1 MSGSRTCYTR
11 HLVPA
16 GAGVRSVPT
25 KHCRVLFYFQCCQKQ
40 IIETFPRTKNQLIQD
55 LIIIKSFYKPLTDT
69 QEVPLLTDII
79 TLVNDGF

>member
-25 KHCRVLFYFQCCQKQ
+25 KYSIVLFPVLPKANNRN
-40 IIETFPRTKNQLIQD
+40 ISKNKKSTNPRFNNNKAILQA
-55 LIIIKSFYKPLTDT
+55 SHW
-69 QEVPLLTDII
+69 
-79 TLVNDGF
+79 